1 MSSRPLTA
9 TYRPQTFAQVVGQ
22 DQIKKILSR
31 SAAEE
36 KIAPAYLFSGTRG
49 VGKTTLAR
57 ILAKALNCVHYPAQ
71 EPCNQCE
78 YCRQIT
84 RGASVDVAEIDGA
97 SHTGVDHI
105 RKLNEEIGYA
115 PLECRYKMIII
126 DEAHMLSKNAFNA
139 LLKTLEE
146 PPRHAVFILAT
157 TEPHKFPQ
165 TIISRCQHFT
175 FKRVRHK
182 EMETFLE
189 GILERE
195 GIGFDPQALKIII
208 RKGGGSVRDCLSAL
222 SQILALGQ
230 ERLELQEVKDILGL
244 AGQEILHALIQAC
257 TGQDCLKIMD
267 ITQNLLDTGLDLGF
281 FLQDMSTLWRNL
293 FLLKQTGEQA
303 FDFLE
308 LPLEE
313 CSELKAMA
321 DSISLSRIHASWQLT
336 LEGQR
341 RVMTSTDPGLAL
353 ELLLLNLAYLPD
365 LLPLKQLQTETSR
378 PPESKEP
385 ASKQSRP
392 DPDKGRTPQGGQE
405 KANPAPNTPP
415 QPPQSPAEPAPRA
428 PADASLDWKGF
439 LDYFNAKSNGT
450 ALPNLN
456 QCTGHIRDNVLEI
469 DCTPFLAGLLKSGK
483 KMQVLKSMA
492 SEYFQRDMQV
502 RLQSEPDKAPQKPA
516 DLKQSIR
523 KNPRVQTMLRDFQA
537 RIIDVG
543 TNQKE

>member
-1 MSSRPLTA
+1 MSSRHLTA
-9 TYRPQTFAQVVGQ
+9 IYRPQTFAQVVGQ
-22 DQIKKILSR
+22 DQIKRILSR

-71 EPCNQCE
+71 EPCNQCQF
-78 YCRQIT
+78 CRQIT

-165 TIISRCQHFT
+165 TIVSRCQHFS
-175 FKRVRHK
+175 FKRVPQK
-182 EMETFLE
+182 EMEDFLE
-189 GILERE
+189 GILTKE

-222 SQILALGQ
+222 TQILALGQ
-230 ERLELQEVKDILGL
+230 DRLELQEAKAILGV
-244 AGQEILHALIQAC
+244 AGQEILNDLVQAF
-257 TGQDCLKIMD
+257 TGRDCLKIME
-267 ITQNLLDTGLDLGF
+267 ITQSLLDTGLDLGF
-281 FLQDMSTLWRNL
+281 FLQDLSTLWRNL

-313 CSELKAMA
+313 CAELKRLAE
-321 DSISLSRIHASWQLT
+321 SIPLARIHASWQLT

-341 RVMTSTDPGLAL
+341 RVLNSTDPGLAL

-365 LLPLKQLQTETSR
+365 LLPVKQLQADSNQTSGNGESGPKPARSGPGGYEDPSVETQQEGPAFREAPQPLKSE
-378 PPESKEP
+378 PDPAIGGSSK
-385 ASKQSRP
+385 ASK
-392 DPDKGRTPQGGQE
+392 
-405 KANPAPNTPP
+405 
-415 QPPQSPAEPAPRA
+415 
-428 PADASLDWKGF
+428 DWKGF
-439 LDYFNAKSNGT
+439 LAYFNTRSNGT
-450 ALPNLN
+450 SLPNLN
-456 QCTGHIRDNVLEI
+456 QCTGHIQDAVLEI
-469 DCTPFLAGLLKSGK
+469 DCTPFLAGLLKNAK
-483 KMQVLKSMA
+483 KMATLKKMA
-492 SEYFQRDMQV
+492 DEYFNKDMQV
-502 RLQSEPDKAPQKPA
+502 RLQSDREKTPRKPG

-523 KNPRVQTMLRDFQA
+523 ENPRVKTMLKDFQA
-537 RIIDVG
+537 RIIEVG
-543 TNQKE
+543 TNQNE

>member
-1 MSSRPLTA
+1 MASRHLTA

-36 KIAPAYLFSGTRG
+36 KVAPAYLFSGTRG

-57 ILAKALNCVHYPAQ
+57 ILAKALNCVHYPTQ

-78 YCRQIT
+78 FCRHIT

-175 FKRVRHK
+175 FTRVRQK

-189 GILERE
+189 GVLQRE

-230 ERLELQEVKDILGL
+230 DHLELQEVKNILGV
-244 AGQEILHALIQAC
+244 AGQEILNALIQAC
-257 TGQDCLKIMD
+257 TGQDCLKIME

-281 FLQDMSTLWRNL
+281 FLQDLSTLWRNL

-313 CSELKAMA
+313 CAELNTMA
-321 DSISLSRIHASWQLT
+321 ESISLSRIHASWQLT

-341 RVMTSTDPGLAL
+341 RVLTSTDPGLAL

-365 LLPLKQLQTETSR
+365 LLPVKQLQPEASR
-378 PPESKEP
+378 APESGGPAPKSNQARPDNARSSSGGPEKAEP
-385 ASKQSRP
+385 ASGK
-392 DPDKGRTPQGGQE
+392 TPQLPDSGPETASMVSSG
-405 KANPAPNTPP
+405 
-415 QPPQSPAEPAPRA
+415 
-428 PADASLDWKGF
+428 ASLDWKGF
-439 LDYFNAKSNGT
+439 LDYFNEKSNGT
-450 ALPNLN
+450 SLPNLN

-469 DCTPFLAGLLKSGK
+469 DCTSFLAGLLKNSK
-483 KMQVLKSMA
+483 KMQALKNMA
-492 SEYFQRDMQV
+492 DEYFQSDMQV
-502 RLQSEPDKAPQKPA
+502 RLQSEPEKTPRKPA